1 MVDSHGADGVRLS
14 TRATMTDGAT
24 RCRLLLLEIDDLE
37 CHLRFPALRCACT
50 AAEWLAFCA
59 AAALAWPVV
68 SICVC
73 FVRMA
78 GFAQTL
84 PVRFVPK

>member
-50 AAEWLAFCA
+50 GWPPRCA
-59 AAALAWPVV
+59 RYSSGALFPRPARPTRI
-68 SICVC
+68 SASA
-73 FVRMA
+73 R
-78 GFAQTL
+78 TL
-84 PVRFVPK
+84 PDLLCRV